1 MTKREYC
8 EHLNKLQSEA
18 VELQT
23 VANVEYGEF
32 DEKLED
38 AICAIRAA
46 IERLIPEEELHKSE
60 PQRPEYDT
68 PSFKEN
74 PEDEQIKSDKQRP
87 QRWPEYE
94 TPSFKKSVDASVCP
108 MCGGTLVKDEKH
120 PAGALVCHKC
130 RVFFSPR
137 G

>member
-8 EHLNKLQSEA
+8 EHLNKLQSKA

-46 IERLIPEEELHKSE
+46 IKRLIPDEELHKSE
-60 PQRPEYDT
+60 PL
-68 PSFKEN
+68 
-74 PEDEQIKSDKQRP
+74 
-87 QRWPEYE
+87 RWPEYE
-94 TPSFKKSVDASVCP
+94 TPSFKENVDTRVCP
-108 MCGGTLVKDEKH
+108 MCGGTLDKDEKH
-120 PAGALVCHKC
+120 CAGSLVCHKC

>member
-23 VANVEYGEF
+23 IANVEYGGF

-46 IERLIPEEELHKSE
+46 IEALIPEEELYKSE
-60 PQRPEYDT
+60 PQRPEYGT

-74 PEDEQIKSDKQRP
+74 PEDEQIESDKQQT

-94 TPSFKKSVDASVCP
+94 TPSFKECVNASVCP
-108 MCGGTLVKDEKH
+108 ICKGTLIKDEKH
-120 PAGALVCHKC
+120 PARPLVCHRC
-130 RVFFSPR
+130 HVLF
-137 G
+137 

>member
-94 TPSFKKSVDASVCP
+94 TPSFKKKRRRFRMSYVWRNFGQRRETS
-108 MCGGTLVKDEKH
+108 CGSFGV
-120 PAGALVCHKC
+120 
-130 RVFFSPR
+130 S
-137 G
+137 